1 MLSKSVELRAIELIE
16 NGMDV
21 LEAVKLALTNENK
34 FINEMLEQRTDRSK
48 YAKSTMCRKVYKSL
62 K

>member
-48 YAKSTMCRKVYKSL
+48 YAKATMCRKVYKSL

>member
-34 FINEMLEQRTDRSK
+34 FINEMLEQQTDRSK
-48 YAKSTMCRKVYKSL
+48 YAKATMCRKVYKSL